1 MFIIIHMIIVSVLG
15 SGRYFKLDLN
25 TNKKIIYVTECNKT
39 LKKFFVMYILTKNK
53 IIVNIISTI
62 ILFLSLTIK
71 IKMTCKTIHILYG
84 LILK

>member
-1 MFIIIHMIIVSVLG
+1 MIIVSVLG

-25 TNKKIIYVTECNKT
+25 TNKKIIYVTEYNKT
-39 LKKFFVMYILTKNK
+39 LKIFFVMYILTKNK

-62 ILFLSLTIK
+62 ILFLSHTIK